1 MKKYYKIITVQ
12 NQDTLIYNT
21 MGFYRGPKIVTNGLD
36 LYIDAANPKSYPSGG
51 LNWWDLSRNK
61 NNGMLSTKFPIFDS
75 ANKGSVFFD
84 GVDDFATFS
93 HEGDSNAFTYQ
104 IFLKSSNITKDQIYV
119 GYGGDSAHYIRIVNS
134 RAFLSVRTTTTQRT
148 LQHSTILQN
157 DEVYFITS
165 IYNGT
170 QLKIYV
176 NDVLVSGSVLNEP
189 LSKWGTTYLARWRPT
204 DPRYFEGNIFLLKAY
219 SRELSHDEILQ
230 NYKAIKTR
238 F

>member
-1 MKKYYKIITVQ
+1 
-12 NQDTLIYNT
+12 
-21 MGFYRGPKIVTNGLD
+21 MGFYRGPKIITNGLD
-36 LYIDAANPKSYPSGG
+36 LYIDAANPKSYQPFQLLSPRENP
-51 LNWWDLSRNK
+51 NWGDLSKNK
-61 NNGMLSTKFPIFDS
+61 NNGELVNGPTFDS
-75 ANKGSVFFD
+75 SDNKGSVFFD
-84 GVDDFATFS
+84 GVDDFVTFS

-104 IFLKSSNITKDQIYV
+104 IFLKSSNITKDQMYV

-134 RAFLSVRTTTTQRT
+134 RAFLSVRTTTSQRS

-189 LSKWGTTYLARWRPT
+189 LSNWGTTYLAKWRPT
-204 DPRYFEGNIFLLKAY
+204 DPRYFEGNIFSLRVY
-219 SRELSHDEILQ
+219 NRELSNDEILQ
-230 NYKAIKTR
+230 NYNAIKSR